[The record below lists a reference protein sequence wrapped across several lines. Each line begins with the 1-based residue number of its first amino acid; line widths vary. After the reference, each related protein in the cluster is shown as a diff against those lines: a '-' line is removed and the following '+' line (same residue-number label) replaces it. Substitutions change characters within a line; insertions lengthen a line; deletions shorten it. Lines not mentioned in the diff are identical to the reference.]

1 MHLSDTLFTHT
12 LWVGYNRN
20 YCIWKSVCKF
30 TQPSFY
36 WDLHVIHR
44 HIKICHMLF
53 YILFNKISF
62 HPFLNTVAE
71 NLIQLISNTR
81 FTLLK
86 LLPFG
91 HSFIQNVIDIS
102 NESHL
107 QVKDKFIW
115 VPQKTCYLEL
125 SIVLLMESLG
135 QRIEWKLRRLFYLMY
150 RAFESSMPL
159 CFIVSATVFVLLLL
173 SNFF

>member
-1 MHLSDTLFTHT
+1 MGDLIKKFNLSDTLFTHT
-12 LWVGYNRN
+12 LWVGYNHS
-20 YCIWKSVCKF
+20 YCIWKSICKF

-36 WDLHVIHR
+36 WDLQVIHR

-86 LLPFG
+86 LLPVG

-107 QVKDKFIW
+107 QVKDKLMFIW
-115 VPQKTCYLEL
+115 VPQKMCYLEW
-125 SIVLLMESLG
+125 SIVLTTHGVTWPENLMEVMEVISL
-135 QRIEWKLRRLFYLMY
+135 Y
-150 RAFESSMPL
+150 
-159 CFIVSATVFVLLLL
+159 V
-173 SNFF
+173 